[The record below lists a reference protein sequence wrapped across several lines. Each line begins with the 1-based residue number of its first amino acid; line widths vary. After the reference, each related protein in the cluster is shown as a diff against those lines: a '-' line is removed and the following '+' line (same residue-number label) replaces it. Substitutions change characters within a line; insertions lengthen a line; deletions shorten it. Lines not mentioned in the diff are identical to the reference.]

1 LKLKDIQKFIQ
12 IYLKKLSRN
21 MKNNK
26 LITVITVVKN
36 SEKTIEKCI
45 NSVINQ
51 SHKNFEYIII
61 DGDSSDSTNAIINK
75 YKDKINI
82 HITKKDM
89 GIWDA
94 MNKGLK
100 LANGEIVGFLNADD
114 FYYPNALQLVNRYFF
129 DNKIDFL
136 FGSVQKYKLMYGY
149 KPWKIKFSFG
159 FYTSHSVGFFIK
171 TKKHKK
177 IGEYNPKYLS
187 ADLDFFYKMIKKF
200 KMDGMSSLKS
210 EIFGKFGSGGFS
222 SKVNYVD
229 HLIDLNRIRIENNQ
243 NKFFVYFIFL
253 IKIIKKPLKFLSN
266 YIEKINN
273 E

>member
-1 LKLKDIQKFIQ
+1 
-12 IYLKKLSRN
+12 
-21 MKNNK
+21 MKNSK

-61 DGDSSDSTNAIINK
+61 DGDSNDNTNMIINK

-82 HITKKDM
+82 HITEKDM

-100 LANGEIVGFLNADD
+100 LANGEIIGFLNADD
-114 FYYPNALQLVNRYFF
+114 FYYPNALQLVNKYFF
-129 DNKIDFL
+129 YNKIDFL

-171 TKKHKK
+171 TKEHKK
-177 IGEYNPKYLS
+177 IGEYNLKYLS

-200 KMDGMSSLKS
+200 KMNGMSSLKS

-253 IKIIKKPLKFLSN
+253 IKIIKKPLKFLSS